1 MPEPILLCA
10 DRLPAEPGTIETIHD
25 HLEDLWAAAD
35 HVPALD
41 RMAFD
46 TAVIE
51 TVSNTIR
58 HGVGDPGPVEL
69 GMELVASPAELRA
82 TIVEFGAASAAP
94 TAPLGTV
101 PLEDVMTDALAESG
115 RGLALIRA
123 LVSLDFERAGATNV
137 WRLYRPTNATES
149 SRGTD

>member
-1 MPEPILLCA
+1 
-10 DRLPAEPGTIETIHD
+10 
-25 HLEDLWAAAD
+25 
-35 HVPALD
+35 
-41 RMAFD
+41 MAFD

-82 TIVEFGAASAAP
+82 TIIEFGAASAALGVP
-94 TAPLGTV
+94 QGTV
-101 PLEDVMTDALAESG
+101 PLEDVMADALAESG

-123 LVSLDFERAGATNV
+123 LVSLDFERAGTTNV
-137 WRLYRPTNATES
+137 WRLCRPTNLAV
-149 SRGTD
+149 